1 MAPKLTYEVYCDD
14 YCGKME
20 EDDFDAALPSATARL
35 VAIAGADIPERHE
48 HAWLMALCA
57 LCDRAGGLPGPS
69 GAPAG
74 VKSETVGGT
83 NVTYADAAA
92 AGSDYDAA
100 LPWLSGTGLLYSGA
114 GCRR

>member
-1 MAPKLTYEVYCDD
+1 MTPELTYETYRDE
-14 YCGKME
+14 YRGQME
-20 EDDFDAALPSATARL
+20 EGDFDAALPSATARL
-35 VAIAGADIPERHE
+35 TAITGGDVPEQNE

-57 LCDRAGGLPGPS
+57 VCDRAGGRPGAA

-83 NVTYADAAA
+83 SVSYTDAASA
-92 AGSDYDAA
+92 ESDFDAA
-100 LPWLSGTGLLYSGA
+100 LPWLAGTGLLYRGA

>member
-20 EDDFDAALPSATARL
+20 EDDFDAVLPSATARL

-83 NVTYADAAA
+83 SVTYADAAA